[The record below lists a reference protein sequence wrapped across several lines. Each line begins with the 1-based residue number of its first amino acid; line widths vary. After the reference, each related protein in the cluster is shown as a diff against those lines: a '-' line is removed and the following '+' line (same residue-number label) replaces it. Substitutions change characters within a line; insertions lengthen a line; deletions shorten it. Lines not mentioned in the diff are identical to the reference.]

1 MTNSSEKME
10 KTFVNSVALHS
21 LRVTETIGH
30 YTYKKQPINS
40 CSLNVSVKPI
50 MKYQLKL

>member
-10 KTFVNSVALHS
+10 KTFVNSVTLHS

-30 YTYKKQPINS
+30 YTCKMN
-40 CSLNVSVKPI
+40 L
-50 MKYQLKL
+50 